1 MFSLQLKNNGTPLK
15 PRYLQKCM
23 LIILWFRMFPLQLY
37 NNGTPLKPRYLLR
50 YMSIIL
56 LFWMMI
62 SPEFCHESLALVA
75 GHERCLYQRTLRWEL
90 AWRCPALV
98 FTLRP
103 TAPQNKT
110 KMRTILFKLSRQNDS
125 ACLKRKQLHSLG
137 TQKWI
142 KTSPVSLQECRQTI
156 VFSGWWK
163 GQLTDFLCVKG
174 RVTPVHS
181 CRQRAW
187 SDSVIIKC
195 T

>member
-1 MFSLQLKNNGTPLK
+1 MSIILWFWMLLSLQLKNSVVPFKSRYLLKYASIILWFWMMFPLQLKNNGTPLK

-110 KMRTILFKLSRQNDS
+110 KMWTILFKLSWQNDA
-125 ACLKRKQLHSLG
+125 ACLKRKQL
-137 TQKWI
+137 Q
-142 KTSPVSLQECRQTI
+142 
-156 VFSGWWK
+156 
-163 GQLTDFLCVKG
+163 
-174 RVTPVHS
+174 
-181 CRQRAW
+181 
-187 SDSVIIKC
+187 
-195 T
+195 